1 MGRHT
6 TFTPELAAEICARLS
21 TGEPLAVIC
30 RDEHMPAVRTV
41 SDWKREHE
49 LFATDFARARADGF
63 EALAAQCLEISDD
76 EQHDWLMTKKGVIV
90 NEVAIGRARL
100 QVDTRLKL
108 LAKWYPARYGDKT
121 SMELTGPNG
130 GPLQISETE
139 RAARLA
145 AIVAAAQQRA
155 SNAEGGDD
163 DPAAGLV

>member
-49 LFATDFARARADGF
+49 LFAT

-155 SNAEGGDD
+155 AQPPDEEDPAEG
-163 DPAAGLV
+163 LV